1 MVPVCMRVLVLLLL
15 VVTSSCDAGNVT
27 SKLQNAV
34 KRKGPTNRENLDL
47 EVPVPVQNF
56 KRKHHYQE
64 KCPSD
69 PACGAAK
76 ETSQTTEP
84 TTKLRARKKV
94 KYADDARYADV
105 TSRRG
110 PKKISL
116 LEEFKSRQ
124 WRNKALHDKRKW
136 GREGGVAASAPDRKA
151 YIKLQRE
158 DAARKLMAT
167 LQAEDK
173 EKRLAKLRFDSA
185 TRHKLRTPT
194 KGALD
199 SSFSVLYLYLTDSAY
214 RCFQC
219 TR

>member
-1 MVPVCMRVLVLLLL
+1 MRVLVLLLL

-27 SKLQNAV
+27 SKLQNPV
-34 KRKGPTNRENLDL
+34 KRKGPTNRENLESDM
-47 EVPVPVQNF
+47 PVPVK
-56 KRKHHYQE
+56 KRKHNYEQVQIAE
-64 KCPSD
+64 DNCPSD
-69 PACGAAK
+69 PACSAAK
-76 ETSQTTEP
+76 ETTEP
-84 TTKLRARKKV
+84 TTKLRRRKKV

-105 TSRRG
+105 TSRKG
-110 PKKISL
+110 HKKISL

-124 WRNKALHDKRKW
+124 RRSKALHNKRKW

-158 DAARKLMAT
+158 ETAQKLIAT
-167 LQAEDK
+167 LKAEEK